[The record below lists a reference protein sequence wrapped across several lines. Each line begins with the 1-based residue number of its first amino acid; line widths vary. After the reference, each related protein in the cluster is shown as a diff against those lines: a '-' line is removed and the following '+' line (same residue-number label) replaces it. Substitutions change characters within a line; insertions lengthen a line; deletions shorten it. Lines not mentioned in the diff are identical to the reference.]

1 MTSDQFKLLAETISS
16 DVATGHDMTRP
27 LDADIY
33 AQGFQDGLRQ
43 ALSISRSATT
53 LPTIEA

>member
-1 MTSDQFKLLAETISS
+1 MTNDQFKLLAETISS
-16 DVATGHDMTRP
+16 DVATSHDIARA
-27 LDADIY
+27 LNVHIY

-43 ALSISRSATT
+43 ALSISRSAP